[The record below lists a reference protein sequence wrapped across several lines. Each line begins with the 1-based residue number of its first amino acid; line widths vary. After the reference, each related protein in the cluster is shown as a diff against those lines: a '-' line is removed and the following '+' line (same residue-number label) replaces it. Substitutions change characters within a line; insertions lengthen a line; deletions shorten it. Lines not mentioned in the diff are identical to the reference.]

1 MADPQGELVPVVNEP
16 MSLVP
21 RNLTEAMEYAK
32 LMASSELVPT
42 CFRGKPADVLIAVQ
56 MGQELKLKPLQ
67 ALSSIVVI
75 NGKPTLYGDGLL
87 AVARGSG
94 KCEWVDEKLDETTMT
109 ATCTVK
115 RIGEPEP
122 VVRTFSK
129 SQAEKANLWQKV
141 GPWQQ
146 YPKRM
151 LQMRARTFAL
161 RDAFADVLKGVSDT
175 DEVQDYES
183 VGTTSQGAEIMMPR
197 RKGAKAPSVEA
208 FIHPEAPPAKESES
222 AEVPKE
228 HKAKAEESTATP
240 NVWTGKVLKVG
251 SKDGSYKDKK
261 GNEKPYRL
269 YKIHST
275 EEEFFGTFSETDA
288 DIARSAASSQCLVRI
303 EFEQTQRGK
312 ELKNIVPL
320 DAEAKS

>member
-197 RKGAKAPSVEA
+197 RKG
-208 FIHPEAPPAKESES
+208 
-222 AEVPKE
+222 
-228 HKAKAEESTATP
+228 
-240 NVWTGKVLKVG
+240 
-251 SKDGSYKDKK
+251 
-261 GNEKPYRL
+261 NEKPYRL